1 MVQIV
6 DEEWRRAHPVFGGV
20 LCLCRK
26 CDTLLDQATGE
37 PTRQVATPV
46 SEVEPCVE
54 AQDCF
59 PITTKPGW
67 CGNCGGKWQSV
78 PPVACEADPRADEL
92 LERLSKEHGPKAQSR
107 KMAAPSVDIQELKRQ
122 VVAAI
127 RAERLEDPNEE
138 DDGDE
143 AYALALRHAERAVRD
158 VFGGISADE
167 LALPEGWTR
176 VLDGDFRFCCTYPVN
191 GDRCDRPAGFESRLH
206 SESGD
211 LAGRCDD
218 HDPRTFPLQTEK
230 KV

>member
-1 MVQIV
+1 
-6 DEEWRRAHPVFGGV
+6 
-20 LCLCRK
+20 
-26 CDTLLDQATGE
+26 
-37 PTRQVATPV
+37 
-46 SEVEPCVE
+46 
-54 AQDCF
+54 
-59 PITTKPGW
+59 
-67 CGNCGGKWQSV
+67 
-78 PPVACEADPRADEL
+78 VACEVAEADPRADEL

-143 AYALALRHAERAVRD
+143 AYALALQHAERAVRD

-176 VLDGDFRFCCTYPVN
+176 VLDGGFRFSCTYPVN